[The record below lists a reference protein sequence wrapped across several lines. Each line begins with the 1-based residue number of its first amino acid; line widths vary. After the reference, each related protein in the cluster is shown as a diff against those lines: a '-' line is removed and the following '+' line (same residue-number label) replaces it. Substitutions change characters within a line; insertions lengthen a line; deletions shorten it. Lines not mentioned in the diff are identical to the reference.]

1 VAPEEPISPGTRPR
15 NLSSLIYE
23 ETVLLDLKDHV
34 ELLLYYVKQKEL
46 ARYFAPGDRT
56 DCLTLY
62 VTILPTEDLR
72 VSRNTPS
79 TRCVA

>member
-1 VAPEEPISPGTRPR
+1 VAPKEPISPGTRLR

-46 ARYFAPGDRT
+46 ARYIAPG
-56 DCLTLY
+56 
-62 VTILPTEDLR
+62 
-72 VSRNTPS
+72 
-79 TRCVA
+79 